1 MKDSIISNLSCNGE
15 FKNLLD
21 QVKMEI
27 VNEGL
32 RIEMMESNDDVFLK

>member
-1 MKDSIISNLSCNGE
+1 MVNLSM
-15 FKNLLD
+15 LLD

-32 RIEMMESNDDVFLK
+32 RIEMRESNNAAFFEIGTSELKPEA